1 MSVET
6 VDAEESGSAVERGL
20 NAVNLYLKS
29 IIFSGTSSG
38 AITIDKSGASNS
50 LE

>member
-6 VDAEESGSAVERGL
+6 VDAEESESAVERLL

-29 IIFSGTSSG
+29 IIFSGTASG
-38 AITIDKSGASNS
+38 ASKIDKS
-50 LE
+50 